1 MAVDAQGSVAEIL
14 SFNGQVKSDRRPETS
29 RITFERGIP
38 FFRWGGQINLAAFQ
52 SLAPKSLQSEKI
64 ISRQWPP
71 KANPLLLLHLLPSN
85 SPSSHRK
92 RKNGFPPQK
101 CSLMPWPGSRQCC
114 DFNLLLTHL
123 TSAVRV
129 QIWEIINQHSVVP
142 LLQNCPIKKSSFV
155 YSK

>member
-29 RITFERGIP
+29 RMTFERGIP

-71 KANPLLLLHLLPSN
+71 KANPHFISIFLRQIVLLPIAKEKMVF
-85 SPSSHRK
+85 HF
-92 RKNGFPPQK
+92 KNA
-101 CSLMPWPGSRQCC
+101 S
-114 DFNLLLTHL
+114 
-123 TSAVRV
+123 
-129 QIWEIINQHSVVP
+129 
-142 LLQNCPIKKSSFV
+142 
-155 YSK
+155 

>member
-29 RITFERGIP
+29 RMTFERGIP

-71 KANPLLLLHLLPSN
+71 KANPLLLLHLHLHLLPSN
-85 SPSSHRK
+85 SLSSHRK
-92 RKNGFPPQK
+92 RKNGF
-101 CSLMPWPGSRQCC
+101 S
-114 DFNLLLTHL
+114 
-123 TSAVRV
+123 TSKMLHD
-129 QIWEIINQHSVVP
+129 Q
-142 LLQNCPIKKSSFV
+142 
-155 YSK
+155 